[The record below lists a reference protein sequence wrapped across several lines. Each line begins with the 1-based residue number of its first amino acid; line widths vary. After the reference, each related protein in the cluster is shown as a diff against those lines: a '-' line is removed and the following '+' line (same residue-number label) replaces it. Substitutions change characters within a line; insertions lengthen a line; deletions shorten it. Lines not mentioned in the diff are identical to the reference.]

1 MIQSMT
7 GYGKAEGTVGNR
19 KYTLEVRALNS
30 KQLDINLRLPS
41 VFKEKELELRTW
53 LAEHLFRGKVDVG
66 IYYEADASEMK
77 VTLNKPLLEAYAKD
91 LKEVAESIGQ
101 EQSDFIGAVLR
112 IPEVLRSEREE
123 FDETEWA
130 GIMKLAREA
139 VERFIEYRDQ
149 EGKGLAD
156 DFEVRIA
163 NILAAE
169 AQLGPLLEERM
180 TKVKN
185 RLKSNLE
192 EFIDP
197 DKIDRNRFEQEVI
210 YYLEKFDVN
219 EERQRLVANC
229 TYFLEILR
237 NGKQQGKKLGFIT
250 QEIGREI
257 NTLGSKANDAEI
269 QRSVVMM
276 KDELEKIKEQVLNV
290 V

>member
-1 MIQSMT
+1 MT

-77 VTLNKPLLEAYAKD
+77 VTLNKPLLEAYARD
-91 LKEVAESIGQ
+91 LKEVATSIGQ
-101 EQSDFIGAVLR
+101 EQSDFISAVLR

-123 FDETEWA
+123 LDEAEWS
-130 GIMKLAREA
+130 GIMKLARSA
-139 VERFIEYRDQ
+139 VERFLEYRDQ

-156 DFEVRIA
+156 DFELRIA
-163 NILAAE
+163 NILKAE

-180 TKVKN
+180 NKVKN
-185 RLKSNLE
+185 RLRSNLE

>member
-1 MIQSMT
+1 MT